1 MEEKVCG
8 IYNSRL
14 ISRSSAISFS
24 CAQMVHLPVDR
35 AFEVFAVL
43 IDSIGPPPGLCEQL
57 CKMFIFLGLALDLLS
72 SVGDFYTQ
80 VVVKTRPEY
89 LTLSDVFIFV

>member
-1 MEEKVCG
+1 MCHTHFHDHQQ
-8 IYNSRL
+8 YNFLVQKSSICPL
-14 ISRSSAISFS
+14 IS
-24 CAQMVHLPVDR
+24 LTGP
-35 AFEVFAVL
+35 FEVFAVV
-43 IDSIGPPPGLCEQL
+43 IDRNGPPPGLCEQL

-89 LTLSDVFIFV
+89 LTLNFIFV